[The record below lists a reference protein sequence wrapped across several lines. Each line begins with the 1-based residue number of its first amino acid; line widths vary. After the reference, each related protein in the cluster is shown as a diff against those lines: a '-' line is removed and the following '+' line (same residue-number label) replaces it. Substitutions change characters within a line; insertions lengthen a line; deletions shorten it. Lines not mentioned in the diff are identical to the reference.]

1 MSDAT
6 YLVGTDEY
14 VVWKIECTTPGF
26 TYTPSEWTAVA
37 AMVPLEEPF
46 VDDAT
51 PEANPSVWTAAI
63 LSVVNATNY
72 GKAKLVDLI
81 DPVVVGKY
89 RILTRLTK
97 TGGGA
102 ETPLLKAEGRVTLKA
117 P

>member
-14 VVWKIECTTPGF
+14 VVWKIECITPGETF
-26 TYTPSEWTAVA
+26 SPAEWTAVG
-37 AMVPLEEPF
+37 AMVPLDQPF

-51 PEANPSVWTAAI
+51 PEADPSVWTDAV
-63 LSVVNATNY
+63 LSLVNATKY
-72 GKAKLVDLI
+72 GRAKLVDLL

-102 ETPLLKAEGRVTLKA
+102 ETPLLKAEGRVTVKA